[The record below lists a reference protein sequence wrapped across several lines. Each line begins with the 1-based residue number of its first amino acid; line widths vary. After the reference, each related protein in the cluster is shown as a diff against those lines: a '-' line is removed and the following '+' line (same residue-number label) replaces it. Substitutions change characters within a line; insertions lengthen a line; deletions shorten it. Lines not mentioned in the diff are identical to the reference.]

1 MPVRIGAVSP
11 MDNAMEAIGE
21 AFAEQ
26 WPEAELFHVLDE
38 SLYLDFA
45 GGKPQTDETG
55 ERLSKLLHYAADCRA
70 DGLLFT
76 GSVFGRWVE
85 AARAD
90 MDIPCLTSHEAMI
103 EEAFTHGSR
112 LGILTTVAGSLKCL
126 VDDID
131 RYSKAQG
138 QSVTITD
145 HILDAARPIILSGD
159 VETHDRM
166 VAEAAD
172 QMTDCDC
179 LMLGQF
185 SMTNAM
191 RLFTDMPER
200 PVLTSAHTA
209 VRKLKRLLG

>member
-1 MPVRIGAVSP
+1 
-11 MDNAMEAIGE
+11 
-21 AFAEQ
+21 
-26 WPEAELFHVLDE
+26 
-38 SLYLDFA
+38 
-45 GGKPQTDETG
+45 
-55 ERLSKLLHYAADCRA
+55 
-70 DGLLFT
+70 
-76 GSVFGRWVE
+76 
-85 AARAD
+85 
-90 MDIPCLTSHEAMI
+90 MI

-145 HILDAARPIILSGD
+145 HILDAARPIILAGD

>member
-131 RYSKAQG
+131 RYSRAQG

-145 HILDAARPIILSGD
+145 HILDAARPIILAGD